1 MSNGPPGL
9 AESRRGTPIG
19 PPSKSKA
26 QIARELDREITRKT
40 RFDGRQ
46 DVSDDRLDRSKIQ
59 RDEYVAFKN
68 DPTKTRGV
76 NIIDP
81 VTGKTTGTV
90 TNLFQAA
97 TPGGKTL
104 AEKEMELA
112 QKYGPT
118 MSEIAGDITYRGGKI
133 IGAVGEK
140 ALSGGLGFLAVVN
153 EIINY
158 GNNKATTKYNKLN
171 DVEKEIYNNPDKHP
185 LTSKNLP
192 SLKEIAQSTDLINK
206 AEKDALGLELDRLI
220 AEREFRFNNPTVD
233 MRRPIKEELDPIDIG
248 YVESGQFKKDLE
260 TAGILSLDDPT
271 TQEPLI
277 DSTKIPGTDITIG
290 EYKEELKNRNYNDFQ
305 ITGIINEITR
315 RIIAGEDVTAPIEN
329 IGAPV
334 GGASAPGGREEEF
347 RIDPIDQPIDITTDA
362 GDRIFGSQMVEDTPS
377 LADTQSGYKS
387 LEFDD
392 ILGRK
397 SSEGTQVTA
406 FNNPVNLTDVGQKGT
421 TGETYGNNFAVFPN
435 AELGI
440 AAAKN
445 DLRIKTDRYDGN
457 VDKIIGEFSPREDNP
472 DSFDNYVNF
481 VKQGVG
487 DRVDPGEEDELLKRV
502 IQFENKPDVAQQ
514 YLALVAEGGLMDK
527 KMYGGIIASKK

>member
-1 MSNGPPGL
+1 MAPPGL
-9 AESRRGTPIG
+9 TESRRAG
-19 PPSKSKA
+19 PPTPPGKSKE
-26 QIARELDREITRKT
+26 QIGRELNQALREKT
-40 RFDGRQ
+40 RDVFFDGRK
-46 DVSDDRLDRSKIQ
+46 DISNERLDNRKKQ
-59 RDEYVAFKN
+59 ADEYAAFKA
-68 DPTKTRGV
+68 DPTKTKAVEG
-76 NIIDP
+76 I
-81 VTGKTTGTV
+81 TG
-90 TNLFQAA
+90 LFQAA

-112 QKYGPT
+112 KKYGPT
-118 MSEIAGDITYRGGKI
+118 LSDIAGDITYRGGKI
-133 IGAVGEK
+133 IGALGEK
-140 ALSGGLGFLAVVN
+140 ALSGGLGFLAVVKD
-153 EIINY
+153 IINY
-158 GNNKATTKYNKLN
+158 GNNKAITKYNKLN
-171 DVEKEIYNNPDKHP
+171 DVEKEIFDNQDKHP

-192 SLKEIAQSTDLINK
+192 SLKEIAQSTDLINR
-206 AEKDALGLELDRLI
+206 AEKDALGLELDKLI

-233 MRRPIKEELDPIDIG
+233 MRQPIKEELDPIDIG

-260 TAGILSLDDPT
+260 TAGILSLDDPI
-271 TQEPLI
+271 TQEPLV
-277 DSTKIPGTDITIG
+277 DSTKIPGTDVTLG
-290 EYKEELKNRNYNDFQ
+290 QYKEELKNLNYDDFQ

-334 GGASAPGGREEEF
+334 GGANLPGAGPDPVTGFPEIFYDEQGSDVDLGLDRERVFEAQTVDRFMGDDEVATQFGKMPLKDF
-347 RIDPIDQPIDITTDA
+347 RPV
-362 GDRIFGSQMVEDTPS
+362 R
-377 LADTQSGYKS
+377 
-387 LEFDD
+387 
-392 ILGRK
+392 
-397 SSEGTQVTA
+397 SESGTQVTA
-406 FNNPVNLTDVGQKGT
+406 FNNPVNLTDVGQEGT
-421 TGETYGNNFAVFPN
+421 TGETYGNDFAVFPN

-445 DLRIKTDRYDGN
+445 DLKIKTDRYDGD

-502 IQFENKPDVAQQ
+502 IRFENKPDVAQQ